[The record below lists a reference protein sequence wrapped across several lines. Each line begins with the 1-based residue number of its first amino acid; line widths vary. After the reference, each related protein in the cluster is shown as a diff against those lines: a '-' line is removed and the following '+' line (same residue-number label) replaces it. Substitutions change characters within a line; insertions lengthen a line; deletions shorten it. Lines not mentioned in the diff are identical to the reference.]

1 MIDPKQVTNFH
12 RSTAE
17 LEEFLLFAILVAGKK
32 SEQMAPKLEAFLKDG
47 TGTPLEH
54 IRRLGP
60 KLEEQLRLIR
70 MGQYGRIAQSFRS
83 LAESELDL
91 STCAVEDLE
100 AIPGIGPKTARFFLL
115 HTRKDVDVAALD
127 THILKFLRSLGHPA
141 PKKTPR
147 GAKYRR
153 LEKIFIDVAKS
164 RNTTVAQL
172 DLEVWTSYAIA

>member
-12 RSTAE
+12 RSKAE

-32 SEQMAPKLEAFLKDG
+32 SEQMAPKLEAFLKDAA
-47 TGTPLEH
+47 GTPFEH
-54 IRRLGP
+54 IRQLGAQ
-60 KLEEQLRLIR
+60 LEEQLRLIR

-83 LAESELDL
+83 LVESGLDL
-91 STCAVEDLE
+91 STCTVEDLE

-115 HTRKDVDVAALD
+115 HTRKDIVVAALD
-127 THILKFLRSLGHPA
+127 THILKFLRSLGYPA
-141 PKKTPR
+141 PKQTPR

-153 LEKIFIDVAKS
+153 LENAFIDVARS

-172 DLEVWTSYAIA
+172 DLEVWTSYATA